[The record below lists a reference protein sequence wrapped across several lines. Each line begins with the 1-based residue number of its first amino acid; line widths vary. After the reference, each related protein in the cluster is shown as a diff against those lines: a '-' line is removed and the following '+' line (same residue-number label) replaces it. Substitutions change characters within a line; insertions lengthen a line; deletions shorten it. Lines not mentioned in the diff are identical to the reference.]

1 MRKLRFERIRRLKTQ
16 QRKAVGDEL
25 ATLRQNLAAVEQA
38 MAEAAA
44 ALDGNRAE
52 AARAAAE
59 GVSAIDLHLRATFE
73 AAQTA
78 CRQRLEEQAQAL
90 DRAVEDC
97 RDTLLA
103 RRREERQFEVLEAAT
118 KSREADADAR
128 AETILQDDLARRPR
142 ATTDSAATMTP
153 TTAASGATS
162 VTRVTRDGRDAR
174 ATRAT
179 RATND

>member
-1 MRKLRFERIRRLKTQ
+1 MKTLRFGRIRRLKTQ
-16 QRKAVGDEL
+16 QRKVVGDEL
-25 ATLRQNLAAVEQA
+25 ATLRQNLAAVERA

-52 AARAAAE
+52 AARAAAD

-78 CRQRLEEQAQAL
+78 CRQRLREQALAL
-90 DRAVEDC
+90 DRAIEDR

-103 RRREERQFEVLEAAT
+103 RRREERQFELLEAGA
-118 KSREADADAR
+118 KAREAEVEAR
-128 AETILQDDLARRPR
+128 ADTVLQDDLARRPR
-142 ATTDSAATMTP
+142 ATTAGEGATTGATMTG
-153 TTAASGATS
+153 TTGTPRAT
-162 VTRVTRDGRDAR
+162 G

-179 RATND
+179 DD